1 MASSIITKTMKKQT
15 EIVVEITE
23 NIELDAREAEFEA
36 FCTECRRMVRMT
48 TPKMCAR
55 LKKIS
60 EREIFRL
67 IEARRIHFV
76 ENGDIRICLESVE
89 EALGK
94 EVREV
99 EEEKPL
105 LP

>member
-1 MASSIITKTMKKQT
+1 MKKKT

-23 NIELDAREAEFEA
+23 NFALDAGAPEFEA
-36 FCTECRRMVRMT
+36 FCSECRKLVRMT
-48 TPKMCAR
+48 TPKAGAR

-76 ENGDIRICLESVE
+76 ESDDIRVCLESI
-89 EALGK
+89 
-94 EVREV
+94 REL
-99 EEEKPL
+99 EIKG
-105 LP
+105 